1 MNKVI
6 LMGRLVADPE
16 YSESR
21 NNVSVCKFRIAVDR
35 DYAKQGEERQLDFLQ
50 IVTFGKTAELVDKY
64 FVKGKPILIEGRIQ
78 NNNYEDKD
86 GKMQYHNQ
94 IIADSIHFLLS
105 DPTRS
110 SRSRDDDYDR
120 RDDDRRMNRY
130 GDDRD
135 RHRNDSYND
144 DYRRDSHRDE
154 EDLSGYKD
162 IYLEDDLPF

>member
-6 LMGRLVADPE
+6 LMGRLVADTE
-16 YSESR
+16 YSERS
-21 NNVSVCKFRIAVDR
+21 NVSVCKFRIAVDR
-35 DYAKQGEERQLDFLQ
+35 AYNKGDEKQSDFLQ
-50 IVTFGKTAELVDKY
+50 IVTFGKTAELVGKY

-110 SRSRDDDYDR
+110 SRNRDDDYDR
-120 RDDDRRMNRY
+120 RDDDRRR
-130 GDDRD
+130 DDHD

-144 DYRRDSHRDE
+144 DYRRDSRRDE

-162 IYLEDDLPF
+162 IISEDDLPF